1 MELETYWSAFL
12 GVEST
17 ITFGMGFAT
26 NSMNIP
32 GNRSFFFNQ
41 FNNFSAIAGPGCLI
55 LSDELNHASLVLGI
69 RLSGAKCIVYKHN
82 DMVDLENKLRDA
94 IITGQ
99 DRIFRPYKK
108 IIIVVEGI
116 YSMEGSVVNLKKV
129 IELKKKYKAYLY
141 LDEAH
146 SIGALGSGGRGVVQH
161 FGTEALF

>member
-1 MELETYWSAFL
+1 
-12 GVEST
+12 
-17 ITFGMGFAT
+17 
-26 NSMNIP
+26 
-32 GNRSFFFNQ
+32 
-41 FNNFSAIAGPGCLI
+41 
-55 LSDELNHASLVLGI
+55 
-69 RLSGAKCIVYKHN
+69 
-82 DMVDLENKLRDA
+82 MVDLENKLRDA